1 MEEAKELLF
10 NMPAIVGLLPLLVYI
25 YLSFKKNS
33 HPVVN
38 VFICVILGAIIVK
51 QPLLGLGA
59 VIAEAMGSFL
69 ALIGFIIILGSGL
82 GAVLNKTG
90 VAENLVHILMNK
102 IGINSERKAIIGTML
117 TSIILVTLLG
127 TMAGANAII
136 APIVIPLISSMGI
149 TPSTLAV
156 IFQGAGQ
163 TGLFLGPFSPP
174 MVTLM
179 ELTGLSYGQILLYAG
194 APVSICMWIVTYFI
208 ARRTQKLTFGKT
220 VFEMA
225 QSKSSEDYVATKETK
240 RATYAFLLTFL
251 ALIIYGIAVKGGA
264 SYAIFI
270 MITVALV
277 TGVAGKLKV
286 GEIADSMFEGMS
298 KLIWLFVMFI
308 LFEPFLNFVEGS
320 GAFTALFN
328 LLEPLI
334 VSSGQIGFALLTS
347 LIGIFGING
356 AAVAQAMLIDSLF
369 GNMASGLGTHM
380 GLWAAILL
388 IGSQITSF
396 AYPGGDMLG
405 AMGLAQSK
413 DVKSMLKL
421 GYSIIVTI
429 LIVVVILA
437 ILL

>member
-1 MEEAKELLF
+1 MEARELLF
-10 NMPAIVGLLPLLVYI
+10 NLPPIVGLLPLIIYI
-25 YLSFKKNS
+25 LLSFKKNT

-38 VFICVILGAIIVK
+38 VFICVLLGAILVK
-51 QPLLGLGA
+51 QPILQLGS
-59 VIAEAMGSFL
+59 VIADAMGSFM

-82 GAVLNKTG
+82 GAVLSKTG
-90 VAENLVHILMNK
+90 VAKNLVHIMMDK
-102 IGINSERKAIIGTML
+102 IGINTERKAIIGTMI
-117 TSIILVTLLG
+117 TSILLVTLLG

-136 APIVIPLISSMGI
+136 APIVIPLISTMGI

-179 ELTGLSYGQILLYAG
+179 ELTGLSYGKILLYAG
-194 APVSICMWIVTYFI
+194 LPVSICMWIITYI
-208 ARRTQKLTFGKT
+208 MAKHTQKITFGKYK
-220 VFEMA
+220 FDN
-225 QSKSSEDYVATKETK
+225 EDREGEERYIATLETK
-240 RATYAFLLTFL
+240 RATIIFLLTFL
-251 ALIIYGIAVKGGA
+251 ILIIYGVAIKSGA

-270 MITVALV
+270 MITVAIT
-277 TGVAGKLKV
+277 TGIAAGLKI
-286 GEIADSMFEGMS
+286 GEIADTMFEGMS

-308 LFEPFLNFVEGS
+308 LFEPFLIFVQES
-320 GAFTALFN
+320 GAFDALFDI
-328 LLEPLI
+328 LEPLI
-334 VSSGQIGFALLTS
+334 VNSSQTVFAVLTS

-356 AAVAQAMLIDSLF
+356 AAVAQSILMDSLF
-369 GNMASGLGTHM
+369 SNMVNELGIHM
-380 GLWAAILL
+380 GLWSAVLL

-421 GYSIIVTI
+421 GYSIIVTL
-429 LIVVVILA
+429 LIVIVILS